1 MKNIKVIQE
10 LHDMGI
16 TGYKEVSYN
25 PGYQELYKAEVST
38 NRKGFEKGA
47 EGGFELQEVSPSI
60 WIGHKLEC
68 SYSNK

>member
-1 MKNIKVIQE
+1 MRNIKVIQE
-10 LHDMGI
+10 LHDLGI

-47 EGGFELQEVSPSI
+47 ETNTGAIAVK
-60 WIGHKLEC
+60 IGIL
-68 SYSNK
+68 